1 MHIIHHGAK
10 TGVTGSCHQL
20 TTENG
25 KLLVDCGLFQGD
37 EVRAL
42 EIDFDVQDIDALI
55 LTHAH
60 IDHIGRLPWLLAA
73 GFTSPIYCTSAT
85 ASLVPLMLD
94 DALRLQLGLNHKERQ
109 RILRLIQSLIVP
121 VHYGTWHSIK
131 RQSHL
136 VADIRFQPAG
146 HILGSAYVEVTLP
159 TGECLV
165 FSGDLGPSH
174 TPLLPDPVSPER
186 ADILVIESTYGD
198 GIHESIEARAQRLKA
213 LINRSLLDGGV
224 ILIPAFSVGRT
235 QELLFDIEAIIATQ
249 LNEAEKQAWS
259 TLPVVLDSPMAAK
272 VTEQYR
278 TFKALW
284 GEEAKWRVEAG
295 RHPLAFEQCITI
307 DSHQDHQALVNRLKQ
322 TGEPAIVVAAS
333 GMCNGGR
340 ILNYLEALLPDART
354 DVILAGYQ
362 ARGTLGRQLQQGLSR
377 VEIDNQCIEVNAH
390 IHTMSGY
397 SAHADQADLLAFIQ
411 GIPTR
416 PKEVRIV
423 HGDHDAQE
431 ALANEIG
438 KRGLAER
445 VVMGKEI

>member
-1 MHIIHHGAK
+1 
-10 TGVTGSCHQL
+10 
-20 TTENG
+20 
-25 KLLVDCGLFQGD
+25 
-37 EVRAL
+37 
-42 EIDFDVQDIDALI
+42 
-55 LTHAH
+55 
-60 IDHIGRLPWLLAA
+60 
-73 GFTSPIYCTSAT
+73 
-85 ASLVPLMLD
+85 
-94 DALRLQLGLNHKERQ
+94 
-109 RILRLIQSLIVP
+109 
-121 VHYGTWHSIK
+121 
-131 RQSHL
+131 
-136 VADIRFQPAG
+136 
-146 HILGSAYVEVTLP
+146 
-159 TGECLV
+159 
-165 FSGDLGPSH
+165 
-174 TPLLPDPVSPER
+174 
-186 ADILVIESTYGD
+186 
-198 GIHESIEARAQRLKA
+198 
-213 LINRSLLDGGV
+213 
-224 ILIPAFSVGRT
+224 
-235 QELLFDIEAIIATQ
+235 
-249 LNEAEKQAWS
+249 
-259 TLPVVLDSPMAAK
+259 MAAK
-272 VTEQYR
+272 VTEQYWM
-278 TFKALW
+278 FKALW

-431 ALANEIG
+431 ALANEID

-445 VVMGKEI
+445 IVMGKER